1 MTDKMDEIRLQRDD
15 KKLII
20 NHVDRM
26 TNIIILS
33 REDSTD
39 KRGQYIS
46 LNMDDLKKINEYVSG
61 VVNQTNIGL

>member
-61 VVNQTNIGL
+61 VVKSN